1 MIDRWSADSD
11 YRLNLESYGLEQL
24 LIVVFGVPSA
34 HVPARFFRV
43 QDFGLMPRVQS
54 MWTAKVQ
61 GTARAQNAVELGD
74 HIPVAKQMLQHFKAD
89 DFIKCPSLV
98 RQIVK
103 IVLFEPQARRVC
115 PFVNDQKVAD
125 WQVANEEEFSAPIPQ
140 EMTRRG
146 GPLRITLKIPKAT
159 SPQALGMSADPR
171 ILGVACFDLQLVLK
185 AG

>member
-24 LIVVFGVPSA
+24 SIVVFGVPSA
-34 HVPARFFRV
+34 DVPARFFRV

-115 PFVNDQKVAD
+115 PFVNDQKVACFEHLLLHVIHRYD
-125 WQVANEEEFSAPIPQ
+125 TRAGLICQPGEIPV
-140 EMTRRG
+140 
-146 GPLRITLKIPKAT
+146 PAT
-159 SPQALGMSADPR
+159 SIQY
-171 ILGVACFDLQLVLK
+171 VAGPGLPEMAQRSTVTRV
-185 AG
+185 